1 MRALLTCL
9 ALLAVELPSHG
20 QMVGWTPEQFVQ
32 KYPDTW
38 TTKDMGE
45 ICYHS
50 TSSGVAIVAWL
61 DKGKTFIHR
70 LTFRGSSVLPKSYVQ
85 NLLKLNGPDLT
96 WKITKQGGGEV
107 DLEGTKDDKLVI
119 GATWTDEGISIFAF
133 DAFKPPATEVVT
145 ASTPVAQKEVPAMQ
159 QVAKEPV
166 ANPTLTPSVPHEN
179 GGLGV
184 FLLLIVCVLAFGFYF
199 LPTINAARKKHH
211 NCAAIFLVNLLFG
224 WTFFGWVIALIWSA
238 TKPPPP
244 APPPQQAVVQS
255 V

>member
-1 MRALLTCL
+1 MRALLICL
-9 ALLAVELPSHG
+9 ALAAVELPSHA
-20 QMVGWTPEQFVQ
+20 QVVGWTPQEFVQ
-32 KYPDTW
+32 KFPNAW

-45 ICYHS
+45 VCYHS
-50 TSSGVAIVAWL
+50 TISGVAVVAWL
-61 DKGKTFIHR
+61 DKSETLIHR
-70 LTFRGSSVLPKSYVQ
+70 LTFRGSSVLPKSYFE

-96 WKITKQGGGEV
+96 WKITKQGAGEV
-107 DLEGTKDDKLVI
+107 DLEGTKDDKLVL

-133 DAFKPPATEVVT
+133 DAFKPPASTEVVT
-145 ASTPVAQKEVPAMQ
+145 ASTPVAQEEVPAMQ

-199 LPTINAARKKHH
+199 LPTLNAAGKKHH

-238 TKPPPP
+238 TNPP
-244 APPPQQAVVQS
+244 PPPQQVAAQS
-255 V
+255 A